1 MAEGTRFAIYF
12 VPAADS
18 AIYRFGAA
26 VLGHDC
32 YTGRAIARPGDL
44 GLRAAEWD
52 ELTREPRTYGF
63 HATLKAPFRLAG
75 AFGQAELVKE
85 ARLLASAL
93 PPIPLIEPAVESIAG
108 FIAIVPRT
116 ASAALDELAGRCVTA
131 LDRFR
136 LPLTLQERER
146 RLAAG
151 LSKRQIA
158 LLDRFGYPYV
168 LEEFRFHMTLTGRIG
183 FARRNGVH
191 ALLRHA
197 FARAVGYA
205 PVPIDRLAVLRQ
217 DDPQACFRVVEQIPL
232 PGVTR
237 LRPGRPAI

>member
-1 MAEGTRFAIYF
+1 MADGTRFAIYF
-12 VPAADS
+12 VPAAES
-18 AIYRFGAA
+18 ALYRFGAA
-26 VLGHDC
+26 VLGHNC
-32 YTGRAIARPGDL
+32 YNGQEIARPGDL
-44 GLRAAEWD
+44 GLSAADWD

-63 HATLKAPFRLAG
+63 HATLKPPFRLAG
-75 AFGQAELVKE
+75 ALGQAELVKE

-93 PPIPLIEPAVESIAG
+93 SAIPLIEPAVESVAG

-116 ASAALDELAGRCVTA
+116 ASAALDQLAARCVTA

-136 LPLTLQERER
+136 LPLTPQERER

-151 LSKRQIA
+151 LSERQIA

-168 LEEFRFHMTLTGRIG
+168 LEEFRFHMSLTGRIG
-183 FARRNGVH
+183 FARREAVL
-191 ALLRHA
+191 ALLRDA

-217 DDPQACFRVVEQIPL
+217 DDRQARFRVVEQIPL
-232 PGVTR
+232 KAPD
-237 LRPGRPAI
+237 PGRPS